1 MSKCW
6 SCLLLVASWIYFK
19 THSVS
24 DACSF
29 GKYGLNCSY
38 TCHCT
43 ADNCYGT
50 GCSDNCEEGWSGS
63 KCTKE
68 NVAVN
73 KTAYQSALFKDGSA
87 NGPLTAVDGNNNQN
101 NNYCLLTDT
110 GHEYTWWEVD
120 LGRDYYIHHTV
131 IYFRTPYEL
140 RKNGVQ
146 LYSSKQPRQ
155 NNTGHG
161 CGSISTSSPNI
172 ATLICNDTARYI
184 TLYRSTGDSAM
195 DFCEVQVFVCDA
207 CSFGYDCSKFCHC
220 RDAPCNYVTGE
231 CTGGCKPDWTGRTC
245 SVCVSDHYGPLCENS
260 CSSRHCDESR
270 SNSSCNKMT
279 GRCDDECIPGWMD
292 QDCTKKCSESKYGQ
306 DCANFCSQRKCLG
319 NSSCNH
325 VNGKCDHGCDRGYQ
339 SEDCTKVCPSDKYGF
354 NCIMSCEKRNCYGN
368 SVCDSLNGTC
378 VNGCLK
384 GWDLPDCVTE
394 CHNNT
399 FGPSCMFK
407 CSERLC
413 KGDNSTCDIEDG
425 VCQYGCQT
433 GWKNANCTEKCDSG
447 SYGPDCAFDCNK
459 RHCKTKSASCNHV
472 NGSCGG
478 ECENNYKG
486 IDCAGCDGKY
496 GPECSSACT
505 SRHCKADDAPC
516 DYVTGLCDGPC
527 NAGWQGDTCTDK
539 CDTGKY
545 GDKCAM
551 FCAIR
556 NCINKDVCPR
566 EDGEC
571 LGGCNFGYEGLDCL
585 RAQAVTSNSDS
596 TTIAVS
602 VVACVLFV
610 VLVIVTSLFIWH
622 LKSHRVKSD
631 SYQQEM
637 RKTNSNPPSQPTD
650 PSVVEYEIVDRQD
663 GGRNSSRAFS
673 SQQVDTSRSANY
685 VNSSTS
691 RDQIDAQPRHYLSGG
706 GYVNAGQTNEY
717 EKLDLS
723 NAPQND
729 YDRITGV

>member
-1 MSKCW
+1 MSVARKGPDTQTINQPTIRTKQSTHVHDATIPWHRIVVGKLSETYRSYFMEALRVDELVTWHFSYQTHCDYYYPKQLLFILKHHDTDSVHADHANSSRH
-6 SCLLLVASWIYFK
+6 SCPRG
-19 THSVS
+19 
-24 DACSF
+24 SF
-29 GKYGLNCSY
+29 
-38 TCHCT
+38 
-43 ADNCYGT
+43 
-50 GCSDNCEEGWSGS
+50 
-63 KCTKE
+63 
-68 NVAVN
+68 
-73 KTAYQSALFKDGSA
+73 SALRPISEMI
-87 NGPLTAVDGNNNQN
+87 NCNIHQ
-101 NNYCLLTDT
+101 LLKITN
-110 GHEYTWWEVD
+110 
-120 LGRDYYIHHTV
+120 
-131 IYFRTPYEL
+131 EL

-172 ATLICNDTARYI
+172 ATLICDDTARYI

-207 CSFGYDCSKFCHC
+207 GTFGYDCSKFCHC

-245 SVCVSDHYGPLCENS
+245 SVCDSDHYGTLCEKS

-270 SNSSCNKMT
+270 NNSSCNKMT

-306 DCANFCSQRKCLG
+306 GCANFCSQRKCLG
-319 NSSCNH
+319 NSSCHH
-325 VNGKCDHGCDRGYQ
+325 VDGKCDHGCDRGYQ

-354 NCIMSCEKRNCYGN
+354 NCIMFCEKRNCYGN
-368 SVCDSLNGTC
+368 SVCDSLNGAC

-413 KGDNSTCDIEDG
+413 KGDNSTCDIQDG

-459 RHCKTKSASCNHV
+459 RHCQTKSANCNHV

-496 GPECSSACT
+496 GPECSLSC
-505 SRHCKADDAPC
+505 SDRHCKNDNAPC
-516 DYVTGLCDGPC
+516 DHVTGSCDGPC
-527 NAGWQGDTCTDK
+527 DAGYQGDACA
-539 CDTGKY
+539 G
-545 GDKCAM
+545 KCAI
-551 FCAIR
+551 AYIR
-556 NCINKDVCPR
+556 
-566 EDGEC
+566 
-571 LGGCNFGYEGLDCL
+571 L
-585 RAQAVTSNSDS
+585 
-596 TTIAVS
+596 
-602 VVACVLFV
+602 
-610 VLVIVTSLFIWH
+610 
-622 LKSHRVKSD
+622 
-631 SYQQEM
+631 
-637 RKTNSNPPSQPTD
+637 
-650 PSVVEYEIVDRQD
+650 
-663 GGRNSSRAFS
+663 
-673 SQQVDTSRSANY
+673 
-685 VNSSTS
+685 
-691 RDQIDAQPRHYLSGG
+691 
-706 GYVNAGQTNEY
+706 
-717 EKLDLS
+717 
-723 NAPQND
+723 
-729 YDRITGV
+729 ITGPCHVLL